1 MAPLW
6 EQVWAASTPEGDE
19 GRRPR
24 LPGWKDVFFKKT
36 YINLGLGIYILAED
50 GKHPKAKM
58 ESWAQPSD
66 RMNSKDNYR
75 ADRLG
80 MLVGG
85 YKTPGSGAKGL
96 QQQWQ
101 QEPGGP
107 HPGFLHCFLLV
118 LVCCKVCSL
127 WGKKRAISPL
137 KRTNFYPLNSQV
149 PWPHSKHTPL
159 REVAVCGMDVTAL

>member
-19 GRRPR
+19 GRRPS

-50 GKHPKAKM
+50 GKHSKAKM
-58 ESWAQPSD
+58 GSWVQPSD
-66 RMNSKDNYR
+66 RVNSKDNYR

-107 HPGFLHCFLLV
+107 HPGFLHCLLLLSFKLLTQPPGAQV
-118 LVCCKVCSL
+118 WEGTGMLQSMFPL
-127 WGKKRAISPL
+127 GEKKSYFP
-137 KRTNFYPLNSQV
+137 SQKNQLLPV
-149 PWPHSKHTPL
+149 
-159 REVAVCGMDVTAL
+159 E